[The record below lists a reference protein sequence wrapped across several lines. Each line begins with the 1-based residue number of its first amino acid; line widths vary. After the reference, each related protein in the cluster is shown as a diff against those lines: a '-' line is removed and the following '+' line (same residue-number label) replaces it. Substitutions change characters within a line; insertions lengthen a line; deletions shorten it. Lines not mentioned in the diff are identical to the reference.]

1 MFHFFGGEKTPFVL
15 DISDNSIKVAT
26 VKIKGKEVFLNWA
39 EKEEIEKG
47 IIEQGEIKNRKMLK
61 EILQNLIKEKWKEK
75 IKSKF
80 VIVSLPEEK
89 IFSKVLKLPKV
100 EKRDVGNIILFEAEK
115 IIPLPLEKIYLDYE
129 LVSPLFDNLENLEV
143 LMVATPRTIVDSYL
157 SLLKEIDIF
166 PVCFEPESQAICRAL
181 IKDEISTEP
190 VLILDIGGKMT
201 KFIIFS
207 GNSVRFVITL
217 PIGSVNFTEA
227 IVKNFNLSFQE
238 AEKLKIEKGL
248 GKKISLKLEEKTK
261 TKKKRDDL
269 FECFVPTLVDL
280 VQQIKRYLE
289 YYQANANPLY
299 FTSQKQP
306 IDKIILSGGGA
317 LLKGI
322 EDFLI
327 AELGYK
333 VEKGNPLINI
343 LTDSNFEKEREE
355 LLPFSTTIGLLLR
368 MKKEKFYD

>member
-1 MFHFFGGEKTPFVL
+1 MFPFFGEEKTPFVL

-26 VKIKGKEVFLNWA
+26 VKRKGKEVFLNWV

-61 EILQNLIKEKWKEK
+61 EILQNLIKEKWKNK

-89 IFSKVLKLPKV
+89 IFSKVLTLPKV

-115 IIPLPLEKIYLDYE
+115 SIPLPLEKIYLDYE
-129 LVSPLFDNLENLEV
+129 IISPPFDNLENLEV
-143 LMVATPRTIVDSYL
+143 LMVATPRAIVDSYL

-166 PVCFEPESQAICRAL
+166 PVCFEPESQALCRAL

-190 VLILDIGGKMT
+190 VLILDIGGKIT

-207 GNSVRFVITL
+207 GNALRFVITL

-227 IVKNFNLSFQE
+227 IVKNLNLSFEE

-248 GKKISLKLEEKTK
+248 GKKISLKLEEEK
-261 TKKKRDDL
+261 TKKKRENL

-289 YYQANANPLY
+289 YYQTKANPLY

-306 IDKIILSGGGA
+306 IHKIILSGGGA

-327 AELGYK
+327 VELGYK
-333 VEKGNPLINI
+333 VEKGNPLVNI
-343 LTDSNFEKEREE
+343 LTDSNFKKEREE